1 MMQCW
6 GAVFLNLPIGA
17 AFHVDSQM
25 IELSKQKLF
34 AVEIAR
40 RKQLNRRV
48 VLAMRTGQLLS
59 CVNTGRLS
67 S

>member
-6 GAVFLNLPIGA
+6 GAVFPNLPIGA
-17 AFHVDSQM
+17 ALHVDSQM

-40 RKQLNRRV
+40 RKQRPIEINFSA
-48 VLAMRTGQLLS
+48 LAKA
-59 CVNTGRLS
+59 V
-67 S
+67 